1 MNVADIAW
9 YIPVL
14 IFFARICD
22 VSIGTVRT
30 ILVIAGHRWISAVL
44 GFFEVI
50 IWVLAV
56 GGVIMHLTNPF
67 ALLGYAGGFS
77 AGVLVGM
84 FIEDRIALGYR
95 VVRIIS
101 ASREINVCER
111 MREMGHFVT
120 RIEGS
125 GKSGPV
131 EFAFMVVRRREV
143 PKVRAQLATIDP
155 QAFMSVGQA
164 DRPTTAAM
172 SDDSSFARKIWS
184 RAASLRK

>member
-1 MNVADIAW
+1 MFDIAW

-22 VSIGTVRT
+22 VSIGTIRT
-30 ILVIAGHRWISAVL
+30 ILVIAGRPWISAVL

-56 GGVIMHLTNPF
+56 GGVIMYLTNPF
-67 ALLGYAGGFS
+67 ALLAYAGGFA
-77 AGVLVGM
+77 AGVIIGM
-84 FIEDRIALGYR
+84 LIEERIALGYR

-101 ASREINVCER
+101 TNREINVSEKL
-111 MREMGHFVT
+111 REMGHFVT

-131 EFAFMVVRRREV
+131 EFAFMVIRRKEV
-143 PKVRAQLATIDP
+143 PRVREHVAKIDP
-155 QAFMSVGQA
+155 NAFISVGQA
-164 DRPTTAAM
+164 DRPSAAALGQDTRFGKRLWNM
-172 SDDSSFARKIWS
+172 RGT
-184 RAASLRK
+184 SLRK